1 MRILKHTFSL
11 FLTIAII
18 FSSFGFSAS
27 AEPIEQTGTHLEILN
42 IKTDAHLENFNDKTD
57 NANTENDSFQIQ
69 NFNANDIK
77 SCGASSWG
85 TYGLT
90 EFTSQYSF
98 GKTLS
103 WGLRLLPAGIL
114 AFGPTVKV
122 SALRGTVTLAG
133 SGFPVSVPGASIY
146 APHNQPSNYLFH
158 GSLSRYNI
166 SGGGNAYLESGD
178 TLSITFNLDSP
189 KAGALVTVSCIVP

>member
-27 AEPIEQTGTHLEILN
+27 AESIEQTGTHLEILN

-77 SCGASSWG
+77 SCGASTWG

-90 EFTSQYSF
+90 QFTSQYSF
-98 GKTLS
+98 NKTLS
-103 WGLRLLPAGIL
+103 WGLQLLPAGIL

-122 SALRGTVTLAG
+122 SALSGTVTLAG
-133 SGFPVSVPGASIY
+133 SGFPVSIPGASIY
-146 APHNQPSNYLFH
+146 APHNQPSIIFFTEAFQDT
-158 GSLSRYNI
+158 I
-166 SGGGNAYLESGD
+166 SQAGNAYLESGD